1 MKTSSNRTAF
11 IAFEPEGVSSPE
23 RRNVLAMGGATSGIS
38 GNDFST
44 NTKLEFAKMDLGNND
59 TEMPVLASM
68 DLESPFHSLD
78 WGTFPDSSMLPMGIL
93 AGGLG
98 DGTVRLW
105 DPAAILDGGG
115 REHGT
120 LNEMQL
126 HNGMP
131 TTALQFHP
139 AKPGLIGSGGADGEV
154 NIISCD
160 NPRNPSVFKPTHGPN
175 KHAGTE
181 VTCLDWNRKVQHI
194 LATASGT
201 NGLTVVWD
209 LKSKKEVIGFRDPG
223 NRTRISSLLW
233 HPDIPTQLLVAYND
247 DNNPTVQFWDL
258 RNCRYPF
265 KETSGHTKGISCASY
280 CPQDSSLLLTSG
292 RDNRTVVWHM
302 GESATAQG
310 APNQDQSSSMDIF
323 AELQCTS
330 PAFDVAWSNSSAG
343 IVATAATSG
352 KVTVQSVT
360 ARQHVNNV
368 RTPPKWQKAPV
379 GVSFGFA
386 GKMVSFGPDSTRVRM
401 DVVPEEPALVKEA
414 DRFENYL
421 ARGALKDYCEVKID
435 ETSDEHE
442 KLSWDIMACL
452 FDEDYRQEI
461 VSKIGIDHTEIVKA
475 AEQYLGRPVKR
486 DRSDNAIANQ
496 SGATQGDV
504 VDNQQQQNQQATP
517 MDSEQAESL
526 FDTLAR
532 TNEESEQQAAEQG
545 GASSAGGLL
554 SPVADM
560 TRSETDWTT
569 GVEHI
574 IKQSL
579 LVGDLNAAV
588 DCCMRSG
595 KYADA
600 LLLASGGGQDLWL
613 RTRDEYMRRQQDPFF
628 RMVSYIMTNDMEKL
642 VATSDLNT
650 WQETLAI
657 LCTYANEQEFPQLC
671 ENLAQ
676 RLEKERFDIRA
687 AVLCYMIC
695 GNFSQTVRIWASM
708 STPGASSQSTAL
720 QDLVEK
726 MAVMQAAVKYEGK
739 DSIFVSKVSRYAQML
754 ANSGRVTAAMR
765 YLTIIKPSSQY
776 QQQGPQNAASD
787 ILKDR
792 IYNSAP
798 QGVMNQIVPTAPPF
812 PFQPVNIQP
821 SVQQQ
826 QRPGM
831 MQQQQHQQQQ
841 HVAGRTPYGQ
851 RSSAPGGMYGHQQQ
865 QGYVRGPGATAGPAA
880 GYGHSRP
887 PMAPGA
893 PSGASYGGAVSH
905 GPVAASPAAAGH
917 TPMVPP
923 QPTGMPGTLPP
934 GGARP
939 GQQSPYSAAPSP
951 AGYQPGYEGA
961 YQQGHVAGGYPA
973 QQQQQQQPVAGY
985 GGPQAQSGYGTP
997 GYAQRSP
1004 RQQQQ
1009 YGMQQQSGGMSPA
1022 INGPTA
1028 SGSMRGGV
1036 ATPVQQPASATPMG
1050 SGSSTA
1056 PHAAAVSTTPGL
1068 PVSWPVPTS
1077 VQQSGYSNPATLS
1090 GNQAVGAHC
1099 APSQPQAPPM
1109 AAADVSNCQRVLN
1122 QLLEINCQDG
1132 NRRKREDLTKR
1143 LNELYSKLQNGD
1155 ISETAQE
1162 KVKELCAAVD
1172 GQDFHAAKRIVADL
1186 SAHEWDHNKNWG
1198 TDPSP
1203 SGSGS
1208 GGTPPPTGSFL
1219 RAAPVMINNPDR
1231 ECKEMG
1237 WSLRYV
1243 DRKIHVSEN
1252 RLGATGDQ
1260 GYSTVLAT
1268 HGASRGSWYYEL
1280 TYLGEGSR
1288 HASTAR
1294 MEAHIRVGWSTRMTR
1309 YDMPI
1314 GSDCF
1319 SYAMRDI
1326 DACKIVVA
1334 RRIPYGRRRIFPGD
1348 TIGCHL
1354 FIRDAPKTALRAD
1367 DGRPESS
1374 LWLPG
1379 LLCDPEDPPVPVISE
1394 GSAISYSLN
1403 GESLGVAFHGVV
1415 EGEYFPAVSLYGGA
1429 TVEANFGPAFK
1440 CPPPEGACPCSEM
1453 FVPDDGAPPL
1463 RPAHYIPRG
1472 ATAETKLAASEM
1484 ILSSPK
1490 AEGVA

>member
-11 IAFEPEGVSSPE
+11 IAFAPEGASSPD

-44 NTKLEFAKMDLGNND
+44 NTKLEFAKMDLGSND
-59 TEMPVLASM
+59 AEMPILASI

-78 WGTFPDSSMLPMGIL
+78 WGTFPDSSKLPMGIL

-105 DPAAILDGGG
+105 DPSAILDGGG

-223 NRTRISSLLW
+223 NRTRVSSLLW

-265 KETSGHTKGISCASY
+265 KETSGHTKGITCASY

-292 RDNRTVVWHM
+292 RDNRSVVWHM
-302 GESATAQG
+302 GEGPSVAAGQG
-310 APNQDQSSSMDIF
+310 VPNQDQSSSSSSSMDIF

-330 PAFDVAWSNSSAG
+330 PAFDVAWSHASPG
-343 IVATAATSG
+343 IVATSNTNG
-352 KVTVQSVT
+352 KVCVQSVA
-360 ARQHVNNV
+360 ARQYVTNV
-368 RTPPKWQKAPV
+368 RNPPKWQKEPV

-386 GKMVSFGPDSTRVRM
+386 GKMVSFGPNSTEVNIQ
-401 DVVPEEPALVKEA
+401 VVPEEPALVKEA

-421 ARGALKDYCEVKID
+421 ARGALKEYCEVKID
-435 ETSDEHE
+435 ETKDDHE
-442 KLSWDIMACL
+442 KLSWDIMSCL
-452 FDEDYRQEI
+452 FDEDYRQE
-461 VSKIGIDHTEIVKA
+461 VVGKIGIDHNDIVRA

-486 DRSDNAIANQ
+486 DRSDNAISAQ
-496 SGATQGDV
+496 GGATQGEMADG
-504 VDNQQQQNQQATP
+504 QQMQEQQVAP
-517 MDSEQAESL
+517 MDSEQAENL

-532 TNEESEQQAAEQG
+532 TNEESEQQQAAEQG
-545 GASSAGGLL
+545 GGGSSAGGLL
-554 SPVADM
+554 SPIADV
-560 TRSETDWTT
+560 TRTETDWSS

-628 RMVSYIMTNDMEKL
+628 RMVSYIMTNDMDKL

-671 ENLAQ
+671 ETLAQ
-676 RLEKERFDIRA
+676 RLEKERFDVRA

-695 GNFSQTVRIWASM
+695 GNFTQTVRIWASM

-739 DSIFVSKVSRYAQML
+739 DTIFVSKVSRYAQML

-765 YLTIIKPSSQY
+765 YLTIIKDPNGGNQY
-776 QQQGPQNAASD
+776 QHSAAAAGHNASSD

-798 QGVMNQIVPTAPPF
+798 LGVMNQIVPTPPPF
-812 PFQPVNIQP
+812 PFQPVSLQP
-821 SVQQQ
+821 AVQQQ
-826 QRPGM
+826 QPRGGM
-831 MQQQQHQQQQ
+831 MQQQQQ
-841 HVAGRTPYGQ
+841 HTATGRTPYGQ
-851 RSSAPGGMYGHQQQ
+851 RPSVSGYQPQQQ
-865 QGYVRGPGATAGPAA
+865 AAQHQGYMRPVAGGAPATPAG
-880 GYGHSRP
+880 GYGHAKP
-887 PMAPGA
+887 PMGPHGA
-893 PSGASYGGAVSH
+893 PSVASTGYGMNQGL
-905 GPVAASPAAAGH
+905 AAA
-917 TPMVPP
+917 PSPVNRQMVPP
-923 QPTGMPGTLPP
+923 QPTGMPGTMPP
-934 GGARP
+934 GRGV
-939 GQQSPYSAAPSP
+939 GQQSPYNAPVAPAAPS
-951 AGYQPGYEGA
+951 
-961 YQQGHVAGGYPA
+961 
-973 QQQQQQQPVAGY
+973 
-985 GGPQAQSGYGTP
+985 AQSGYAG
-997 GYAQRSP
+997 QRSP
-1004 RQQQQ
+1004 RQQQYGGYGSQQ
-1009 YGMQQQSGGMSPA
+1009 YGMQQAGGMSPA
-1022 INGPTA
+1022 MNGPTGQQPMR
-1028 SGSMRGGV
+1028 SGM
-1036 ATPVQQPASATPMG
+1036 ATPVQQSAAGPMG
-1050 SGSSTA
+1050 GGAASTRSSTA
-1056 PHAAAVSTTPGL
+1056 PHAAAVATTPGL

-1077 VQQSGYSNPATLS
+1077 VQQAGYSNPATLS
-1090 GNQAVGAHC
+1090 GNQAVGAHS
-1099 APSQPQAPPM
+1099 APVQPM
-1109 AAADVSNCQRVLN
+1109 AHPMAPAEVANCQRVLN

-1143 LNELYSKLQNGD
+1143 LDELYTKLQSGD

-1162 KVKELCAAVD
+1162 KVKELCTAIDA
-1172 GQDFHAAKRIVADL
+1172 QDFNAAKRIVVGRLWGLPTDL
-1186 SAHEWDHNKNWG
+1186 SAHDWDHNKNWVMG
-1198 TDPSP
+1198 LRRLMPS
-1203 SGSGS
+1203 
-1208 GGTPPPTGSFL
+1208 
-1219 RAAPVMINNPDR
+1219 
-1231 ECKEMG
+1231 
-1237 WSLRYV
+1237 
-1243 DRKIHVSEN
+1243 H
-1252 RLGATGDQ
+1252 
-1260 GYSTVLAT
+1260 
-1268 HGASRGSWYYEL
+1268 
-1280 TYLGEGSR
+1280 
-1288 HASTAR
+1288 
-1294 MEAHIRVGWSTRMTR
+1294 
-1309 YDMPI
+1309 
-1314 GSDCF
+1314 
-1319 SYAMRDI
+1319 
-1326 DACKIVVA
+1326 
-1334 RRIPYGRRRIFPGD
+1334 
-1348 TIGCHL
+1348 
-1354 FIRDAPKTALRAD
+1354 
-1367 DGRPESS
+1367 
-1374 LWLPG
+1374 
-1379 LLCDPEDPPVPVISE
+1379 
-1394 GSAISYSLN
+1394 
-1403 GESLGVAFHGVV
+1403 
-1415 EGEYFPAVSLYGGA
+1415 
-1429 TVEANFGPAFK
+1429 
-1440 CPPPEGACPCSEM
+1440 
-1453 FVPDDGAPPL
+1453 
-1463 RPAHYIPRG
+1463 
-1472 ATAETKLAASEM
+1472 
-1484 ILSSPK
+1484 
-1490 AEGVA
+1490 

>member
-11 IAFEPEGVSSPE
+11 IAFAPEGIASPD

-44 NTKLEFAKMDLGNND
+44 NTKLEFAKMDLGNSD
-59 TEMPVLASM
+59 TEMPILASIA
-68 DLESPFHSLD
+68 LEAPFHALD
-78 WGTFPDSSMLPMGIL
+78 WGTFPDSSKLPMGIL

-105 DPAAILDGGG
+105 DPAAILDGGD

-194 LATASGT
+194 LATAST

-265 KETSGHTKGISCASY
+265 KETSGHTKGITCASY

-302 GESATAQG
+302 GEA
-310 APNQDQSSSMDIF
+310 SSMDIF

-343 IVATAATSG
+343 VVATAATNG

-386 GKMVSFGPDSTRVRM
+386 GKMVSFGPDSTQVRM
-401 DVVPEEPALVKEA
+401 EVIPEEPALVGEA

-435 ETSDEHE
+435 ESNDEHE
-442 KLSWDIMACL
+442 RLSWDIMACL

-461 VSKIGIDHTEIVKA
+461 VAKIGIDHSQIVRA
-475 AEQYLGRPVKR
+475 AEEYLGRPVKR
-486 DRSDNAIANQ
+486 DKSDNALVNQ
-496 SGATQGDV
+496 SGVGSGA
-504 VDNQQQQNQQATP
+504 DNQQQQQEQQQQQQQQIAA

-532 TNEESEQQAAEQG
+532 TNEESEQAGEQVGAA
-545 GASSAGGLL
+545 SAGGLL
-554 SPVADM
+554 SPIADM
-560 TRSETDWTT
+560 TRSETDWTS

-579 LVGDLNAAV
+579 IVGDLDAAV
-588 DCCMRSG
+588 DCCMRSS

-628 RMVSYIMTNDMEKL
+628 RMVSYIMTNDMDKL
-642 VATSDLNT
+642 VSTSDLNS

-739 DSIFVSKVSRYAQML
+739 DSIFVSRVSRYAQML

-765 YLTIIKPSSQY
+765 YLTIIKPSSTEVVGSIPGNQY

-821 SVQQQ
+821 AGQQQQ

-831 MQQQQHQQQQ
+831 MQQQQQHSTGVWIEPGCMDVWRKCGIHQAALRMVSVRLRQ
-841 HVAGRTPYGQ
+841 GYM
-851 RSSAPGGMYGHQQQ
+851 RSSA
-865 QGYVRGPGATAGPAA
+865 TGPAA
-880 GYGHSRP
+880 GYGHNRP
-887 PMAPGA
+887 PVGPGMAP
-893 PSGASYGGAVSH
+893 SVASYAGSVSH
-905 GPVAASPAAAGH
+905 GPVAAASPAAVSRSA
-917 TPMVPP
+917 MQVPP
-923 QPTGMPGTLPP
+923 QPTGMPGTMPP

-939 GQQSPYSAAPSP
+939 GQQSPYSAAP
-951 AGYQPGYEGA
+951 GYQAEGA
-961 YQQGHVAGGYPA
+961 YQQQQGHVGYGPGQQP
-973 QQQQQQQPVAGY
+973 QQQQQAVGY
-985 GGPQAQSGYGTP
+985 GGPHAAGVSQTGYGTP
-997 GYAQRSP
+997 AYAQRSP
-1004 RQQQQ
+1004 RQQ
-1009 YGMQQQSGGMSPA
+1009 YGMQQQQQGGGVSPMM
-1022 INGPTA
+1022 NGPT

-1036 ATPVQQPASATPMG
+1036 ATPMQQSAPMG
-1050 SGSSTA
+1050 SGTSTA

-1090 GNQAVGAHC
+1090 GNQAVGAHS
-1099 APSQPQAPPM
+1099 APAQPQAPPM

-1143 LNELYSKLQNGD
+1143 LGELYGKLQSGD

-1172 GQDFHAAKRIVADL
+1172 AQDFNTAKRLVADL
-1186 SAHEWDHNKNWG
+1186 SAHEWEHNKNWVMG
-1198 TDPSP
+1198 LRRLMPS
-1203 SGSGS
+1203 
-1208 GGTPPPTGSFL
+1208 
-1219 RAAPVMINNPDR
+1219 
-1231 ECKEMG
+1231 
-1237 WSLRYV
+1237 
-1243 DRKIHVSEN
+1243 H
-1252 RLGATGDQ
+1252 
-1260 GYSTVLAT
+1260 
-1268 HGASRGSWYYEL
+1268 
-1280 TYLGEGSR
+1280 
-1288 HASTAR
+1288 
-1294 MEAHIRVGWSTRMTR
+1294 
-1309 YDMPI
+1309 
-1314 GSDCF
+1314 
-1319 SYAMRDI
+1319 
-1326 DACKIVVA
+1326 
-1334 RRIPYGRRRIFPGD
+1334 
-1348 TIGCHL
+1348 
-1354 FIRDAPKTALRAD
+1354 
-1367 DGRPESS
+1367 
-1374 LWLPG
+1374 
-1379 LLCDPEDPPVPVISE
+1379 
-1394 GSAISYSLN
+1394 
-1403 GESLGVAFHGVV
+1403 
-1415 EGEYFPAVSLYGGA
+1415 
-1429 TVEANFGPAFK
+1429 
-1440 CPPPEGACPCSEM
+1440 
-1453 FVPDDGAPPL
+1453 
-1463 RPAHYIPRG
+1463 
-1472 ATAETKLAASEM
+1472 
-1484 ILSSPK
+1484 
-1490 AEGVA
+1490 